1 MGIANILS
9 FLIYPLNAILNG
21 MKNVL
26 SIHRQGE
33 GHWVGDGFPVHTVF
47 HYQERPDLSPFLLL
61 DHAGPADFAPS
72 DKARGVGWH
81 PHRGFETVTVVLDGE
96 VDHEDTAGNGGRIAS
111 GDVQWMTAGAGLLH
125 KEMHSPEFTRRGGRF
140 QALQLWVNL
149 PAKSKMTPPRY
160 QTLLAQDVPVVSLPQ
175 DGGSVRVIAGEF
187 GSARG
192 PARSFTPVNLLDVS
206 LRAGHSV
213 RLNLRDGFSGALYV
227 LKGRIAVNSA
237 RASET
242 ELVVLER
249 EGDEVLIEA
258 ASDARLFVMNGA
270 PIDEPLAGYGPF
282 VMNTPGEIRQAFA
295 DLHHGRLGK
304 IPELAR

>member
-1 MGIANILS
+1 
-9 FLIYPLNAILNG
+9 

-47 HYQERPDLSPFLLL
+47 HYQERPELSPFLLL
-61 DHAGPADFAPS
+61 DHAGPAEFAPS

-96 VDHEDTAGNGGRIAS
+96 ADHEDTAGN
-111 GDVQWMTAGAGLLH
+111 
-125 KEMHSPEFTRRGGRF
+125 GGRF

-149 PAKSKMTPPRY
+149 PAQSKLTPPRY
-160 QTLLAQDVPVVSLPQ
+160 QTLLAQDLPVVSLPQ
-175 DGGSVRVIAGEF
+175 GGGSVRVIAGEF
-187 GSARG
+187 GGAKG
-192 PARSFTPVNLLDVS
+192 PARTFTPVNLFDVDLHS
-206 LRAGHSV
+206 GHRV

-227 LKGRIAVNSA
+227 LKGRIVVNSES
-237 RASET
+237 ASET
-242 ELVVLER
+242 ELVVLDR

-258 ASDARLFVMNGA
+258 TSDARLFVMNGA
-270 PIDEPLAGYGPF
+270 PIDEPVAGHGPF
-282 VMNTPGEIRQAFA
+282 VMNTPGEIQQAFA
-295 DLHHGRLGK
+295 DLQHGRLGK

>member
-1 MGIANILS
+1 
-9 FLIYPLNAILNG
+9 
-21 MKNVL
+21 MKSVL

-47 HYQERPDLSPFLLL
+47 HYQERPELSPFLLL

-160 QTLLAQDVPVVSLPQ
+160 QTLLARDIPAVSLPR
-175 DGGSVRVIAGEF
+175 DGGLVRVIAGGF
-187 GSARG
+187 GSAKG
-192 PARSFTPVNLLDVS
+192 PARTFTPVNLLDVN
-206 LRAGHSV
+206 LRAGPSV

-227 LKGRIAVNSA
+227 LKGRIVVNNE

-242 ELVVLER
+242 ELVVLDR

-295 DLHHGRLGK
+295 DLHRGRLGK
-304 IPELAR
+304 TPEPAR